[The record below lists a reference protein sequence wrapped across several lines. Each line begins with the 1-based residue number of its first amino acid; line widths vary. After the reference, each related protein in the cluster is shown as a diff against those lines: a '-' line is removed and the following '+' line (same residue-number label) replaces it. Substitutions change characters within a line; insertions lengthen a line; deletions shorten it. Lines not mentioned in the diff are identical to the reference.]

1 MRLRLATTAVFL
13 LVRLHLQ
20 GADLF
25 VAPNGNDQAAGT
37 LATPFRTIQHAFDKA
52 QTGDHI
58 ILRAGTYREAVGLQS
73 KSGITLSAHR
83 GEKPVLSGLDVL
95 KLEWHVTSQ
104 KNIYSASLDVTS
116 VSQLFFNGKPM
127 VEARWPNL
135 PKDANGDWNF
145 FSPDVWSTVDP
156 AGNSYGT
163 ISDKHLAATGWDVT
177 GAQAVLNVGPQFFT
191 YTRPV
196 KQHAAGSGVF
206 HYEKD
211 LGPSLAK
218 HDEGGSNPLFNDDR
232 YYLFGMRQFLDAPG
246 EYFYDS
252 QAKQLFFYAPGGG
265 SPASGFV
272 ELKTRNWGFSA
283 DATSTNLTLDG
294 LTFFATAFRFGK
306 DPNHKSS
313 HIILRNGVVLYG
325 SWSDAVGLPVDS
337 KVEVSFPTIEA
348 DNSAVVNCTFAF
360 GSFSG
365 LYINGFDNLIEN
377 NLFHDFD
384 YSSSLTYPPLQVSRA
399 TLAMVGKAGRAIVR
413 YNTLERSGG
422 IQMQVAQQGNQV
434 YMNDLSD
441 SFKACYGGNKDTSAL
456 YTQNTFCTGTRLH
469 HNWVHGAYSG
479 TPPLPWGG
487 GMGIRGDD
495 KTSGLTIDHNVVWDL
510 GAPGI
515 MIKSVDEPTPDQANQ
530 CINNTVFRH
539 SAYNEVKGGI
549 LIQSTAANQNVH
561 STVVNNLSD
570 SIFGWW
576 FAAPMGKLKQ
586 FSNNV
591 QKFDAAR
598 DLTNPDWLDFRP
610 IAGARGIVDG
620 GVAVAGIT
628 DRVVGNAPD
637 VGAYERG
644 DSVYWIPGQ
653 RKSKAS
659 APIVPDHARNVP
671 LDRDALMWKPA
682 YGAVSHSVVF
692 AATRDELANSANAKA
707 FRGEDNILTLPRL
720 SAGRE
725 YYWRV
730 DALMPDGTVIT
741 GDIWSFSTK

>member
-1 MRLRLATTAVFL
+1 MESFQAVRELA
-13 LVRLHLQ
+13 HE
-20 GADLF
+20 
-25 VAPNGNDQAAGT
+25 
-37 LATPFRTIQHAFDKA
+37 
-52 QTGDHI
+52 GDHI
-58 ILRAGTYREAVGLQS
+58 ILRAGTYREAVELKN
-73 KSGITLSAHR
+73 KSGVTLSAYR

-95 KLEWHVTSQ
+95 QLEWRASPQ
-104 KNIYSASLDVTS
+104 KNVYVAVLNVSR

-145 FSPDVWSTVDP
+145 FSPDVWSTVDS

-163 ISDKHLAATGWDVT
+163 ISDKHLAATGWDVS

-191 YTRPV
+191 FTRPV
-196 KQHAAGSGVF
+196 KEHAKGSAVF

-246 EYFYDS
+246 EYFYDKE
-252 QAKQLFFYAPGGG
+252 ARKLFFYAPGGG
-265 SPASGFV
+265 NPAAGVV
-272 ELKTRNWGFSA
+272 ETKTRNWGFSA
-283 DATSTNLTLDG
+283 DAASTHLTLDG

-313 HIILRNGVVLYG
+313 YIVLKNSEVIYS
-325 SWSDAVGLPVDS
+325 SWSDAVGLPADS
-337 KVEVSFPTIEA
+337 KVELSFPTIEA
-348 DNSAVVNCTFAF
+348 DHSQVVNTIFAF

-413 YNTLERSGG
+413 YNTLQRSGG
-422 IQMQVAQQGNQV
+422 IQMQVAQQDNQV
-434 YMNDLSD
+434 YMNDLVD
-441 SFKACYGGNKDTSAL
+441 SFQACYGGNKDTSAL
-456 YTQNTFCTGTRLH
+456 YTQNTFCAGTRLH

-495 KTSGLTIDHNVVWDL
+495 KTAGLTVDHNVVWDL

-515 MIKSVDEPTPDQANQ
+515 MIKSVDEPTPEQANL
-530 CINNTVFRH
+530 CVNNTVFHH
-539 SAYNEVKGGI
+539 SVYNDVKGGI
-549 LIQSTAANQNVH
+549 LIQSTAAKQNIH

-570 SIFGWW
+570 TIFGWW

-591 QKFDAAR
+591 QQFDAAR
-598 DLTNPDWLDFRP
+598 DLTNPEWLDLRP
-610 IAGARGIVDG
+610 AAGASRILGA
-620 GVAVAGIT
+620 GVAVEGIT
-628 DRVVGNAPD
+628 DRVAGKAPD
-637 VGAYERG
+637 AGAYERG

-671 LDRDALMWKPA
+671 VQRDALMWKPA
-682 YGAVSHSVVF
+682 YGAVGHTVYFSASKPG
-692 AATRDELANSANAKA
+692 LAKPANAKT
-707 FRGEDNILTLPRL
+707 FRGEDNVFALPQL
-720 SAGRE
+720 AAGRE

-741 GDIWSFSTK
+741 GDSWSFSTR